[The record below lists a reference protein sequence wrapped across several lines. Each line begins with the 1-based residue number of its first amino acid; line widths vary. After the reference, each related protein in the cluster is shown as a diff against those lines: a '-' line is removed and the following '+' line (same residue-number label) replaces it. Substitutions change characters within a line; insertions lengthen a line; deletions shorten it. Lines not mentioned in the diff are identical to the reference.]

1 MLYVCRPL
9 ALPDSQEQDFKRTVI
24 LHFSTTFIEYL
35 LFSVN
40 TDTWK
45 RIFAFKSLKSSACH
59 EEGVAFQRA
68 TLKTW
73 CHCFI
78 IAKHLM
84 SLESS
89 GAEQEAEFP
98 SMSRRIV
105 PVMEEKVE

>member
-9 ALPDSQEQDFKRTVI
+9 VLPDSPKQDFKRTVI
-24 LHFSTTFIEYL
+24 LHFSTTLIQYL

-45 RIFAFKSLKSSACH
+45 RIFAFKALKSSACH
-59 EEGVAFQRA
+59 EEGVTFQRA

-78 IAKHLM
+78 IAKHVM

-89 GAEQEAEFP
+89 GVEQEEGLL

-105 PVMEEKVE
+105 LVREEKVE